1 MGGSKGSVLSAI
13 IALILVSP
21 LISLPVTASG
31 NGQVLIDENSI
42 VVRDTFSFW
51 NDTTIIDFNVVEQGY
66 GQADISVL
74 FTHESLTGQS
84 LNSSNSQHSLSDNQ
98 TLTLFHELNDI
109 PLGFSNLKINLYGDV
124 GTNSENF
131 SDEVLITIYRKL
143 PLEVGLGNNNS
154 FTLEGLVNN
163 TQTGELPR
171 DGELLSMSFPVI
183 NTGDVDWQGN
193 LTIDFTQ
200 GSVTESVRINN
211 TYNASSTKM
220 ILIETSNTWL
230 EGNLAVTIE
239 LENLSDSDNS
249 NNIRQIIIP
258 IEEAKSPILRLNLTY
273 SPEQID
279 LTTAVG
285 WNLTVSNIA
294 EIDYSGFVNCSWA
307 DDTNV
312 FSEQAYV
319 GNINIESFTF
329 TTSAIPSEMT
339 CYLSDENLSKYSE
352 IDVSTS
358 LDFESGMIESASEN
372 APSIMGGPWYEGDE
386 ITFSLLVRNIG
397 ETVGNARLYVV
408 IEDVYYYG
416 DYLQLESNSAGEIVL
431 SMDSLDPGQYSID
444 WGISSFDSRV
454 MTVNSS
460 QLNFSVLER
469 QSINLEIVSLDWK
482 GNGLEATVTANLD
495 SYRERHVEL
504 IFSDY
509 NLNNADLNE
518 IFRVPVT
525 LGSATQTFIINLG
538 EQTGQAIHLSATG
551 VEWQDEQRWGV
562 YLEYQPR
569 SYSYYMNFADF
580 PNPKNP
586 VAGSEATISIAV
598 TTTGDLDIS
607 DTLFIV
613 SENGTILLS
622 REITVSGTE
631 TFDLP
636 IIWPQ
641 GEKVTLK
648 AYLSDGVS
656 DFSKT
661 YEVVII
667 EESNVEI
674 PWNGILGGLVAST
687 LIFLVVRVATNQRV
701 ESEFTNKKP
710 KEVNSSPSD
719 EKVEI
724 SCPECN
730 QSLRVPSNYKGN
742 VKCPACENKFA
753 VEPDKSETEPEEA
766 EEPEE
771 SKSQDS
777 SKKEVACPDCGQRL
791 KIPKTYE
798 GSAKCPSCSCVFS
811 CKSDVE

>member
-21 LISLPVTASG
+21 IISLPVTASG

-42 VVRDTFSFW
+42 VARDTYSFW

-124 GTNSENF
+124 GTNSANF

-171 DGELLSMSFPVI
+171 DGELLSMGFPVI

-258 IEEAKSPILRLNLTY
+258 IEEAKSPILLLNLTY

-279 LTTAVG
+279 LTTTVE
-285 WNLTVSNIA
+285 WNLTVSNVA
-294 EIDYSGFVNCSWA
+294 EVDYSGFVNCSWA

-416 DYLQLESNSAGEIVL
+416 NYLQLESNSAGEIVL
-431 SMDSLDPGQYSID
+431 SMDSLDPGQYSIY

-525 LGSATQTFIINLG
+525 LGSASQTFIINLG

-598 TTTGDLDIS
+598 TATGDLDIS

-701 ESEFTNKKP
+701 ESEFKNKKP
-710 KEVNSSPSD
+710 KEINSSPSD

-753 VEPDKSETEPEEA
+753 VEADKSETEPEEA